1 MRVMPPHVCLPT
13 MTPSGAARTKCTA
26 SALHRSAAFDLRPMQ
41 MITEAGAGQIT
52 LTIIMMRDEISN
64 VKRLALAGIYSAAWR
79 RLALANDRRVSIGS
93 YFPSRKKCQNV
104 QPLQAGRPCAS
115 APIL

>member
-26 SALHRSAAFDLRPMQ
+26 SALHRSAAFGLRRVE
-41 MITEAGAGQIT
+41 MITEAGASQIAM
-52 LTIIMMRDEISN
+52 TIGMMPSEISN
-64 VKRLALAGIYSAAWR
+64 LTSALLAGIYSATGR
-79 RLALANDRRVSIGS
+79 RLALTVARRESIGS
-93 YFPSRKKCQNV
+93 YLPSRQNCQNV